1 MYYVEG
7 KISIVTGGAQ
17 GIGKGIVKRLLQ
29 AGCRVCLSDID
40 DSKGIE
46 AKNEF
51 QKEFGYGDDKVCFF
65 KADVISKEDWAM
77 LWDFTEITLGGKV
90 EILINNAG
98 LTPFVRSALK
108 SSLSIHLHI

>member
-1 MYYVEG
+1 MYSIEG

-46 AKNEF
+46 AKDEF
-51 QKEFGYGDDKVCFF
+51 QKEFGIGDNKVCFF
-65 KADVISKEDWAM
+65 KADVTSKEDWAM
-77 LWDFTEITLGGKV
+77 LWDFAEETLGGKV
-90 EILINNAG
+90 EVLINNAG
-98 LTPFVRSALK
+98 LSPFVRFACKISK
-108 SSLSIHLHI
+108 KIITYN